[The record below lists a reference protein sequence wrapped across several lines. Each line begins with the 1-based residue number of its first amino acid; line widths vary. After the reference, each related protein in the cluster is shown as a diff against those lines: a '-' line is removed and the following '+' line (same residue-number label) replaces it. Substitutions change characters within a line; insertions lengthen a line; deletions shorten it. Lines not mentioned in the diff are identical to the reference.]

1 MKNKT
6 YTTDSWHFRLATRY
20 CLQDENDTESFRR
33 QGSDT
38 CHYLRR
44 VFLGFIVACVA
55 AGLGGIIAG
64 CLSSAIAYLWVVATS
79 SILLDADLPAIIG
92 LMLAGAA
99 LIAAIIYFA
108 TKFIE
113 SWKEKRKKLRDIQR
127 RNSYNSSAT
136 PFKPKKDNFL
146 VDAYKSF
153 NNKFCSKIKFED
165 PNSVDYKE

>member
-20 CLQDENDTESFRR
+20 CLQDRDDTNSFRR
-33 QGSDT
+33 EGSDT

-55 AGLGGIIAG
+55 AVLGGAVAG
-64 CLSSAIAYLWVVATS
+64 CLASAVAYLWVVATS
-79 SILLDADLPAIIG
+79 SILLDADLPAMVG

-99 LIAAIIYFA
+99 VIAVIIYF
-108 TKFIE
+108 TSKIIE
-113 SWKEKRKKLRDIQR
+113 AWKEKRKIRRDIKR
-127 RNSYNSSAT
+127 RSSYSSAT
-136 PFKPKKDNFL
+136 PSKPKKDNFL